1 MEGGKERKTI
11 GEIIRKDLKVNGFD
25 EDMIYDRMLYHCL
38 ICIDYST

>member
-25 EDMIYDRMLYHCL
+25 EDMIYDRMLYHCFV
-38 ICIDYST
+38 